1 MTTLRFLIPAF
12 FIGSLLTACSQSA
25 PVTTISPPDY
35 DTAPLNLSTPEH
47 TAYSMMIA
55 MYRGDVDMIDQIFT
69 ESGTLQRV
77 KADGSIEL
85 NGLSPWRD
93 RVGTFKVGQAHE
105 ELFNIKAQTFGTLAT
120 VWAPFTIRFDGNL
133 VGCGVN
139 HFSMSQQNGQWRII
153 SGMDVQAPK
162 EDCDDFQ
169 QSYKAAQ

>member
-1 MTTLRFLIPAF
+1 MMKLQFLISAF
-12 FIGSLLTACSQSA
+12 FIGSLLTACSQSS

-35 DTAPLNLSTPEH
+35 DSAPLNLSTPEH

-55 MYRGDVDMIDQIFT
+55 LYRGDVDMIDQIFT

-105 ELFNIKAQTFGTLAT
+105 ELFDIKVETFGTLAT
-120 VWAPFTIRFDGNL
+120 VWAPFVISFNGKR

-162 EDCDDFQ
+162 KDCDDFQ